1 MDVSFIIRLIDQV
14 SQPAQKMRDA
24 IGGIGEA
31 AQGMKQGFGQA
42 IREGF
47 SVENIENATRNAEQ
61 ALDRARGRLV
71 GALAMATT
79 LAAPVVRAGQFDQS
93 MRSLDKVL
101 DVTSQRLQA
110 LRKFALDTS
119 TVVPL
124 AARDILELMSNAAQG
139 GIPQE
144 ELEAFSLY
152 VAKAA
157 VAFDMAG
164 GEIGE
169 RFAKLRNVYKLNQ
182 EGIEE
187 LGDASNHLS
196 NNMAAKA
203 SELTDFA
210 NRAAGAA
217 TLLGLTAVEM
227 SAVGAAMVSAGI
239 VPETAARGFSALAT
253 KVKTGGKD
261 IDAAFKSIGLNRK
274 TWLKEMESDGPK
286 AVQALFEAMS
296 TSPKGMDALVD
307 LVGMDFSD
315 DFAKLMGNP
324 ELLAQAF
331 DLVSDSQA
339 FAGSAAEE
347 AAKQAEGAEKKWQL
361 LQNKLDALAIT
372 VGDKLLP
379 SVMHLVDGVGSLFDR
394 VTALADANPELTRT
408 LVVLAAG
415 MLALGVAS
423 RVLAFAVAAIRLP
436 MIGLAATFLKFDE
449 TGKNI
454 SRGWALMARA
464 GSGLSATF
472 FAILRLAP
480 GLRNAFIGLSMLSSL
495 AGGGVLATGFTVVAT
510 AAGAAGAALAA
521 ITAPVWIAV
530 GALVAAGL
538 AVWKYWDRVSAFVS
552 GFASVFV
559 GLWDGVKQSAASA
572 ADWLGNKLAEM
583 LNLSPEQTA
592 AFKAALARAFDFSSL
607 IDGAKQLLSD
617 FWGWLGSFF
626 AQEKLS
632 EAEQAEMYDAGA
644 RLGQALIDGLRS
656 FIEAW
661 ISPLRALFK
670 FALEIEW
677 PEPPAWLKWLME
689 RGGNLLEK
697 GGEKVSAAW
706 DETKNWAGDI
716 GGGGGGPPPG
726 VMPERSWSF
735 DGIWSSL
742 TGGADDASAGL
753 AAGGQKGGD
762 ALAKGGQDA
771 AQELRSAARDIS
783 AAASGLR
790 SAAASARSA
799 GGGGSVAGAISDS
812 RTGALHGGTD

>member
-31 AQGMKQGFGQA
+31 ARGMKEGFGQA

-47 SVENIENATRNAEQ
+47 SVENIENATKNAEQ

-93 MRSLDKVL
+93 MRGLDKVL

-239 VPETAARGFSALAT
+239 VPETAARGFSTLAT

-286 AVQALFEAMS
+286 AIQALFEAMS

-331 DLVSDSQA
+331 KLVSDNQA
-339 FAGSAAEE
+339 FAGSASDE

-361 LQNKLDALAIT
+361 FQNKLDKLAISM
-372 VGDKLLP
+372 GSILLP
-379 SVMHLVDGVGSLFDR
+379 AAIQMLDAIGDLAER
-394 VTALADANPELTRT
+394 VEAFAAANPELVGA
-408 LVVLAAG
+408 LVMAAAS
-415 MLALGVAS
+415 MLAFGIAARVA
-423 RVLAFAVAAIRLP
+423 AYAIAAIRLP
-436 MIGLAATFLKFDE
+436 MIGLASTFLKFDE
-449 TGKNI
+449 AGKNV
-454 SRGWALMARA
+454 SRGWMLMTRA
-464 GSGLSATF
+464 GTMLG
-472 FAILRLAP
+472 
-480 GLRNAFIGLSMLSSL
+480 GAF
-495 AGGGVLATGFTVVAT
+495 GVVK
-510 AAGAAGAALAA
+510 GAALAVVTA
-521 ITAPVWIAV
+521 LGAVTAPVWLAV
-530 GALVAAGL
+530 AAIVAAGF
-538 AVWKYWDRVSAFVS
+538 AVWKYWDRVSSFVS
-552 GFASVFV
+552 GFASVFA
-559 GLWDGVKQSAASA
+559 GLWDGVKSAAAGAS
-572 ADWLGNKLAEM
+572 DWVIEKIGSM
-583 LNLSPEQTA
+583 LNLSPDQVAAAKA
-592 AFKAALARAFDFSSL
+592 AFREFFDFSGW

-626 AQEKLS
+626 SQEKLS
-632 EAEQAEMYDAGA
+632 EGEKGEMYAAGQNM
-644 RLGQALIDGLRS
+644 GKALIDGIMK
-656 FIEAW
+656 FIKAW
-661 ISPLRALFK
+661 ISPIQALFK
-670 FALEIEW
+670 FALEIDW

-697 GGEKVSAAW
+697 GGEKASAAW
-706 DETKNWAGDI
+706 EETKNWAGDI
-716 GGGGGGPPPG
+716 GGGGGPPPG
-726 VMPERSWSF
+726 VMAERSWSF

>member
-31 AQGMKQGFGQA
+31 ARGMKEGFGQA

-47 SVENIENATRNAEQ
+47 SVENIENATKNAEQ

-261 IDAAFKSIGLNRK
+261 IDAAFKAIGLNRK

-286 AVQALFEAMS
+286 AIQTLFEAMS

-331 DLVSDSQA
+331 KLVSDNQA
-339 FAGSAAEE
+339 FAGSASDE

-361 LQNKLDALAIT
+361 FQNKLDKLAISMGSILLPAAIQMLDA
-372 VGDKLLP
+372 VGDLAE
-379 SVMHLVDGVGSLFDR
+379 R
-394 VTALADANPELTRT
+394 VEAFAAANPELVGA
-408 LVVLAAG
+408 LVMAAAS
-415 MLALGVAS
+415 MLAFGIAARVA
-423 RVLAFAVAAIRLP
+423 AYAIAAIRLP
-436 MIGLAATFLKFDE
+436 MIGLASTFLKFDE
-449 TGKNI
+449 AGKNV
-454 SRGWALMARA
+454 SRGWMLMTRA
-464 GSGLSATF
+464 GTMLG
-472 FAILRLAP
+472 
-480 GLRNAFIGLSMLSSL
+480 GAFGI
-495 AGGGVLATGFTVVAT
+495 VK
-510 AAGAAGAALAA
+510 GAALAVVTA
-521 ITAPVWIAV
+521 LGAVTAPVWLAV
-530 GALVAAGL
+530 AAIVAAGF
-538 AVWKYWDRVSAFVS
+538 AVWKYWDRVSSFVS
-552 GFASVFV
+552 GFASVFA
-559 GLWDGVKQSAASA
+559 GLWDGVKSAAAGAS
-572 ADWLGNKLAEM
+572 DWVIEKIGSM
-583 LNLSPEQTA
+583 LNLSPDQIA
-592 AFKAALARAFDFSSL
+592 AAKEAFREFFDFSGW

-626 AQEKLS
+626 SQEKLS
-632 EAEQAEMYDAGA
+632 DGEKGEMYAAGQNM
-644 RLGQALIDGLRS
+644 GKALIDGIMS
-656 FIEAW
+656 FIKVW
-661 ISPLRALFK
+661 ISPIQALFK
-670 FALEIEW
+670 FALEIDW

-697 GGEKVSAAW
+697 GGELISGGGEKVTAAW
-706 DETKNWAGDI
+706 DETKDWAVDI
-716 GGGGGGPPPG
+716 GGGGGPPPG
-726 VMPERSWSF
+726 VMAERSWSF

-790 SAAASARSA
+790 SAAASARSGA
-799 GGGGSVAGAISDS
+799 GGGSVAGAISDS